1 MVGGAVGAVSAID
14 RLDHL
19 TDLEGRVVCGAPRNQ
34 LCPPADSRDARDERR
49 VRARRRS
56 RPAAQHWA
64 PAACAA
70 RHGSACSLR
79 ARRVCRPRYAACR
92 WAAGCSRQS
101 TRRARRAGQLPRT
114 SVMMCC
120 PVRSWRTLTPMPTRV
135 SCWRVPGTLAS
146 LLLNSADRNSAIP
159 APRRNARLL
168 KSVCWCGA
176 RKRRNCWNQFRT
188 LRYLGWYTKTSG
200 FQLIGT
206 IPLHSVNTVQ
216 KTRKR
221 GHEPRRC
228 RGLAATQ
235 AHSCCWPHRCA
246 VATRER
252 HGGARPRTDEAAADR
267 QRPVG
272 PRA

>member
-1 MVGGAVGAVSAID
+1 MP
-14 RLDHL
+14 L
-19 TDLEGRVVCGAPRNQ
+19 TDWITSPT
-34 LCPPADSRDARDERR
+34 SRGELSAALPGTSCVHPQTARDERR

-79 ARRVCRPRYAACR
+79 ARRVRRPRYAACR

-176 RKRRNCWNQFRT
+176 RCEETAK
-188 LRYLGWYTKTSG
+188 LLE
-200 FQLIGT
+200 
-206 IPLHSVNTVQ
+206 SV
-216 KTRKR
+216 
-221 GHEPRRC
+221 PD
-228 RGLAATQ
+228 LAV
-235 AHSCCWPHRCA
+235 R
-246 VATRER
+246 
-252 HGGARPRTDEAAADR
+252 ADFSSSV
-267 QRPVG
+267 PW
-272 PRA
+272 